1 MALFTFSVKKM
12 YIYSTAEMYAYAQD
26 SIVLKMFTLLL
37 ATNKCIEDSRD
48 RHGLQY
54 KLSVF
59 VCIQ

>member
-1 MALFTFSVKKM
+1 MAFIF
-12 YIYSTAEMYAYAQD
+12 YILQSRKCTYTSTAEMYAYAQD

-54 KLSVF
+54 K
-59 VCIQ
+59 CMQ